1 MRFFTTVYYTE
12 FLLKIFALGPVG
24 YFSVGWNRF
33 DFTLI
38 LFAFIDDVA
47 ADLSSLLPV
56 PPFLLRVMRLLR
68 IIRILRILKGVK
80 GLRDL
85 VTTIILSLP
94 PVFNVCSLLALVMFI
109 YAVLGMHL
117 FGFLA
122 LQENIESH
130 VNFQTV
136 GNGMLLLLQA
146 VTGDGW
152 TLLMQDAR
160 VREHPD
166 PALTVCTV
174 EEGNCGSFLAV
185 PYFLSFQL
193 IGTLVFMNLMVAV
206 ILDNFSTLSE
216 QNPDLVSPIDIDG
229 FMEAW
234 AELDPEAN
242 NSIPSYLVPQLIGM
256 VAPPLGVMGEEDP
269 EPKAKALAKKLKVTV
284 NKSGQVKFADVL
296 LALSL
301 KRYLEKSD
309 LAETEL
315 IKLNKDVE
323 QELTEAEKKTA
334 EEDYTA

>member
-1 MRFFTTVYYTE
+1 
-12 FLLKIFALGPVG
+12 
-24 YFSVGWNRF
+24 
-33 DFTLI
+33 
-38 LFAFIDDVA
+38 
-47 ADLSSLLPV
+47 
-56 PPFLLRVMRLLR
+56 
-68 IIRILRILKGVK
+68 
-80 GLRDL
+80 
-85 VTTIILSLP
+85 
-94 PVFNVCSLLALVMFI
+94 
-109 YAVLGMHL
+109 
-117 FGFLA
+117 
-122 LQENIESH
+122 
-130 VNFQTV
+130 
-136 GNGMLLLLQA
+136 
-146 VTGDGW
+146 
-152 TLLMQDAR
+152 
-160 VREHPD
+160 
-166 PALTVCTV
+166 VCTV

-269 EPKAKALAKKLKVTV
+269 ETKAKALARKLKVTV
-284 NKSGQVKFADVL
+284 SKSGEVKFADVL